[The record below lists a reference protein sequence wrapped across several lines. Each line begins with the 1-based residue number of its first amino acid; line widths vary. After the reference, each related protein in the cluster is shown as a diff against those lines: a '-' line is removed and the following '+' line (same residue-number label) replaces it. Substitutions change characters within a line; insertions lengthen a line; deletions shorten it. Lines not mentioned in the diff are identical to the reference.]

1 MDVPHVLPVS
11 IYCFTTLMSTDMYL
25 SGLGLSIFASVL
37 QEIFYFKPQ
46 TIYVSNVFLCV
57 IAYVLGE
64 ALSKVIPRKGVIGK
78 YLNPHPFNMK
88 EHTYVSAGL

>member
-1 MDVPHVLPVS
+1 MDFPHVFPVS
-11 IYCFTTLMSTDMYL
+11 SIACVYHRDADDTTR
-25 SGLGLSIFASVL
+25 GFGLSIFASVL

-46 TIYVSNVFLCV
+46 TIYVSSVFLCV

-64 ALSKVIPRKGVIGK
+64 AMAKVLPSKGVIGS

-88 EHTYVSAGL
+88 EHA

>member
-1 MDVPHVLPVS
+1 MDLPHVLLVS
-11 IYCFTTLMSTDMYL
+11 NTTRAYHRNADEASR
-25 SGLGLSIFASVL
+25 GFGLSIFASVL

-46 TIYVSNVFLCV
+46 TIYVSSVFLCV

-64 ALSKVIPRKGVIGK
+64 AMAKVLPSKGVIGS

-88 EHTYVSAGL
+88 EHAYV

>member
-1 MDVPHVLPVS
+1 MCKS
-11 IYCFTTLMSTDMYL
+11 IALYL
-25 SGLGLSIFASVL
+25 SLANSSYRGFGLAIFASVL

-64 ALSKVIPRKGVIGK
+64 GMSKVLPSKGKIGLF
-78 YLNPHPFNMK
+78 LNPHPFNMK
-88 EHTYVSAGL
+88 EHA